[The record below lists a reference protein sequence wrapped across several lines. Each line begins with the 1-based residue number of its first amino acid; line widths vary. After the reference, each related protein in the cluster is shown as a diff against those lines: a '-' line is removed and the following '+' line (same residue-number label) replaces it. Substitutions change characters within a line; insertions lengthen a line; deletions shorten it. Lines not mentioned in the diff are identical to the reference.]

1 MRVNSRFVCYVLTD
15 NLFHLQGQCSSLPQT
30 QPQNA
35 MPQGQ
40 VERDLTR
47 DLNMYISHLI
57 TAGCSEVS
65 FIKLFFICVFN

>member
-1 MRVNSRFVCYVLTD
+1 MDAIRRLVCVCVFSDNSFYW
-15 NLFHLQGQCSSLPQT
+15 QGQCSSLPQT

-65 FIKLFFICVFN
+65 FNYK